1 MADPNLSE
9 LVSSTLRKRTGTY
22 ADNVSKNNALFSRL
36 QEKGMMDVVDGGRAL
51 THELAYAEANFL
63 RYSGFDTL
71 DLSQID
77 QFSAAEFDPVQAA
90 VPVLMDGRTARMNQG
105 KAAMIKLATSRV
117 DNADRTMSNNI
128 ANDIYSD
135 GTLTNQ
141 IGGLQLLVAD
151 DPTTSTSVGGINQST
166 FSFWQNQVT
175 EVTTP
180 TSSNIT
186 AGMNALWL
194 SCVRGSDQVDLITS
208 DSTYFDFY
216 ETSLQ
221 AQQRWASAKSA
232 AAGFDSLKY
241 KNADVIFDGITGQPV
256 GMYFLNT
263 DFIQFQVYSGANFEP
278 LGKRDSINQDAT
290 VDFLIM
296 MGNLTTGNRSLQGR
310 LKTA

>member
-9 LVSSTLRKRTGTY
+9 LVSTTLRKRTGML
-22 ADNVSKNNALFSRL
+22 ADNVSANNALLSRL
-36 QEKGMMDVVDGGRAL
+36 KEKGGIDIVDGGRAL
-51 THELAYAEANFL
+51 THELVYAEANFL

-71 DLSQID
+71 DLSLID

-90 VPVLMDGRTARMNQG
+90 VPVTIDGRTERMNQG
-105 KAAMIKLATSRV
+105 KAAMIKIAKSRIE
-117 DNADRTMSNNI
+117 NAERTMANNI

-141 IGGLQLLVAD
+141 IGGLQSLVAD

-166 FSFWQNQVT
+166 FSFWQNQVQT
-175 EVTTP
+175 IGSP
-180 TSSNIT
+180 SSSNVT
-186 AGMNALWL
+186 AAMNLLWL
-194 SCVRGSDQVDLITS
+194 DCVRGADRVDLVPA
-208 DSTYFDFY
+208 DSTYYDFY

-221 AQQRWASAKSA
+221 AQQRWASASSA

-241 KNADVIFDGITGQPV
+241 KSADVIFDGISGQAV

-263 DFIQFQVYSGANFEP
+263 DFIQLQVYSGANFEP

-290 VDFLIM
+290 VDFLIF

-310 LKTA
+310 LKTT

>member
-9 LVSSTLRKRTGTY
+9 LVSSTLRKRTGTF
-22 ADNVSKNNALFSRL
+22 ADNVSKNNALFTRL
-36 QEKGMMDVVDGGRAL
+36 QQKGMMDVVDGGRVL
-51 THELAYAEANFL
+51 THELAYAEGNFL

-90 VPVLMDGRTARMNQG
+90 VPVLMDGRTARMNNG

-128 ANDIYSD
+128 ANDVYSD

-166 FSFWQNQVT
+166 FAFWQNQVQDI
-175 EVTTP
+175 TP
-180 TSSNIT
+180 SSSNVT
-186 AGMNALWL
+186 AAMNLLWL
-194 SCVRGSDQVDLITS
+194 DCVRGSDQVDLITA
-208 DSTYFDFY
+208 DSTYYDFY

-221 AQQRWASAKSA
+221 AQQRWASASSA

-241 KNADVIFDGITGQPV
+241 KGADVIFDGITGQPA

-296 MGNLTTGNRSLQGR
+296 MGQLTTGNRSLQGR
-310 LKTA
+310 LFTT